1 MQNSTTVRPGRPK
14 RGTIV
19 DRAAANVT
27 GFKDLQVRLEKNLVI
42 NGRSESTYGNYV
54 RHLAHIALHFNENPL
69 RLSSEQVTDYLF
81 LKKKSE
87 DVSKT
92 FFILTVHSL
101 RAACRVYDLPY
112 EQFKLPKLPTE
123 KKLPVV
129 LNVAEAKAL
138 LTAASHSNKVY
149 ALVIALMLD
158 CGLRIS
164 EVPALEIGDIDL
176 ERSRLHVRCS
186 KRQKDRSIPIGK
198 GVLSRLKTHLD
209 YWNPTKFVFECLT
222 SSGNPI
228 SIASIN
234 HVLKESVKIAG
245 ITKRVSAHTLRH
257 SYATLLVENQVP
269 LPVVQE
275 FMGHSDI
282 KTTMIYLKLVS
293 LPIEKIVTPVDQ
305 LFNVR

>member
-19 DRAAANVT
+19 DRAAANVA
-27 GFKDLQVRLEKNLVI
+27 GFIDLRERLEKNLVI
-42 NGRSESTYGNYV
+42 NGKSESTYRNYV
-54 RHLAHIALHFNENPL
+54 HYLAHIALHFNENPL
-69 RLSSEQVTDYLF
+69 RLSAEQVTDYLF
-81 LKKKSE
+81 IKKKEE
-87 DVSKT
+87 DVSKS
-92 FFILTVHSL
+92 FFILTVHAL

-129 LNVAEAKAL
+129 LNVTEAKAL
-138 LTAASHSNKVY
+138 LTAASRSNKVY

-186 KRQKDRSIPIGK
+186 KRRKDRSIPIGK
-198 GVLSRLKTHLD
+198 GVLCRLKVHLE

-222 SSGNPI
+222 NSGTPI

-234 HVLKESVKIAG
+234 HVLKDSVKIAG
-245 ITKRVSAHTLRH
+245 ITKSVSAHTLRH
-257 SYATLLVENQVP
+257 SYATLLVENHVP

-275 FMGHSDI
+275 YMGHSDI
-282 KTTMIYLKLVS
+282 KTTMVYLKLVS
-293 LPIEKIVTPVDQ
+293 IPAQKVVTPVDL